1 MRHYQSVDAT
11 PSATVTFFGNVYTTN
26 NRAACRILYY
36 IARLLT
42 ALGL

>member
-1 MRHYQSVDAT
+1 MRHYQSVDFT

-26 NRAACRILYY
+26 NPTACRVLYY
-36 IARLLT
+36 IARALT